1 MAVEMGYGLWLGSL
15 RGGVAVAGGIT
26 HITTAA
32 TTLTIAAIMFSIN
45 TSIAIIVTF
54 ASSNAVAPT
63 RDSFTQV
70 HHRLHSHVPH
80 ALFHPRSHA
89 RGRKLLW
96 TTIFGRGL
104 SKVSVAHSNRSGAA
118 P

>member
-1 MAVEMGYGLWLGSL
+1 MAVERCSGLWLGSL
-15 RGGVAVAGGIT
+15 RGGVAVAGGIAY
-26 HITTAA
+26 ITTTA
-32 TTLTIAAIMFSIN
+32 TTLTMAAIMFSIN

-54 ASSNAVAPT
+54 ASSSTAAPT
-63 RDSFTQV
+63 RYSFTQV
-70 HHRLHSHVPH
+70 YHRLHSHVPH

-89 RGRKLLW
+89 RGRKLPW
-96 TTIFGRGL
+96 ATIFGRGL